1 MGLVSYRDHWSTD
14 IAFRH
19 LVIPDVMTE
28 DRFDQLT
35 THLQFAHV
43 EEGAPLPE
51 DRLWKLRPVVDSLN
65 DSFRSSFVP
74 GQDIAIDESLWKFSG
89 RVAVNAT
96 KRATFGLKVYR
107 LCASTGSAAGYTS
120 YFKVY
125 VGQDRG
131 DMPSSTK
138 AVLQVIKTGGFLD
151 QGYQLFVDDWYAS
164 PTLFHMLQARKT
176 NAVGKARLNRR
187 FMPKDLGVREGRV
200 DYRSSETGLLALLW
214 KNSAMLSTVHTAAM
228 EGNKPL
234 VVKDY
239 NVGATDLRPSWY
251 RAAHRS
257 RVWYRNVFFFL
268 FDVAIVNAWAIH
280 RALGGTKSQK
290 TFRSRLV
297 SGLMGDFREG
307 ADAATRPP
315 VDMV

>member
-1 MGLVSYRDHWSTD
+1 
-14 IAFRH
+14 
-19 LVIPDVMTE
+19 
-28 DRFDQLT
+28 
-35 THLQFAHV
+35 
-43 EEGAPLPE
+43 
-51 DRLWKLRPVVDSLN
+51 
-65 DSFRSSFVP
+65 
-74 GQDIAIDESLWKFSG
+74 
-89 RVAVNAT
+89 
-96 KRATFGLKVYR
+96 
-107 LCASTGSAAGYTS
+107 
-120 YFKVY
+120 
-125 VGQDRG
+125 
-131 DMPSSTK
+131 
-138 AVLQVIKTGGFLD
+138 
-151 QGYQLFVDDWYAS
+151 
-164 PTLFHMLQARKT
+164 
-176 NAVGKARLNRR
+176 
-187 FMPKDLGVREGRV
+187 MPKDLGVREGRV

-239 NVGATDLRPSWY
+239 NVGATDLRPSCY

-257 RVWYRNVFFFL
+257 RVWYRNVFFL